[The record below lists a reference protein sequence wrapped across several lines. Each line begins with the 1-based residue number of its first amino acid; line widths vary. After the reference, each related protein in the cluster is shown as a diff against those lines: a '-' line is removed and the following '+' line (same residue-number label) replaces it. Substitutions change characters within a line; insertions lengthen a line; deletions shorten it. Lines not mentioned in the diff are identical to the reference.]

1 MRGPSFGTLH
11 VTRRHAR
18 FHGRANPD
26 QEEAAMTL
34 PVRTARDGLE
44 LPTIGFGTHRV
55 QGPDGLAAI
64 GHALENGYRL
74 CPWPFWRDRA

>member
-1 MRGPSFGTLH
+1 
-11 VTRRHAR
+11 
-18 FHGRANPD
+18 
-26 QEEAAMTL
+26 MTL

-74 CPWPFWRDRA
+74 CPRPFWRDRA

>member
-1 MRGPSFGTLH
+1 
-11 VTRRHAR
+11 
-18 FHGRANPD
+18 
-26 QEEAAMTL
+26 MTL

-74 CPWPFWRDRA
+74 CPGRFGETVPKATRISWPECKSLPLSRFLAPPLE